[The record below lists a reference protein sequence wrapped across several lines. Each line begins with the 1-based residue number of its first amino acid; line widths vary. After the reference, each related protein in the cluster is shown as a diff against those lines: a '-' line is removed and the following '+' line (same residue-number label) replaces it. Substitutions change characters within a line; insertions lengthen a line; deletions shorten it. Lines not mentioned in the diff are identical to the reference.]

1 MLRAL
6 LTLPRPLNC
15 LITFASVLLGGWLAV
30 PTLPPS
36 LLLAACSAA
45 LLTGGGN
52 ALNDLCDLETDRI
65 NKPERPLPSG
75 RVSPLL
81 VRLEAIVLLIL
92 GLLAGFFLPPSAVAI
107 AWIAV
112 CGLIL
117 YNIRLKRVPLLG
129 NFLVS
134 LLGSLAF
141 LYGGTA
147 VQAPYPATIPAIFA
161 LFYHLGREILKDVE
175 DTQGDPSGSTLA
187 LRWGKRNARMLATAI
202 FSLLILIT
210 PLPVYLGFYGTPYL
224 ALVFLLNLLLVYILR
239 TLWQHPARLPHLNQL
254 LKIGMVLG
262 LSAIFFDRL

>member
-1 MLRAL
+1 MLDLIAL
-6 LTLPRPLNC
+6 LRPLNC

-30 PTLPPS
+30 PTLSPV
-36 LLLAACSAA
+36 LLIAACSAA

-52 ALNDLCDLETDRI
+52 VLNDVCDLETDRI

-75 RVSPLL
+75 RISPLL
-81 VRLEAIVLLIL
+81 AHLEAIVLLIL
-92 GLLAGFFLPPSAVAI
+92 GLFAGFFLPPLAVAI
-107 AWIAV
+107 ALIAA
-112 CGLIL
+112 CSLIL
-117 YNIRLKRVPLLG
+117 YNLRLKHVPLLG
-129 NFLVS
+129 NLLVS
-134 LLGSLAF
+134 LLASLAF

-175 DTQGDPSGSTLA
+175 DTLGDPSGSTLP
-187 LRWGKRNARMLATAI
+187 LRWGKRNAQMLATAI

-239 TLWQHPARLPHLNQL
+239 TLWRHPDRLPRMNQL